1 MNKIKLIAYI
11 LLLIMLSFISKISN
25 ANNAIQ
31 NLEKDSTN
39 RMKLFLNCNSWDCH
53 EDYIKTQL
61 SFFDFVRDRFQ
72 SDVEILIINQE
83 NGSGGD
89 NYTLVFIGRKQFE
102 KQVDTLKFNT
112 KQADSD
118 EMIRENLVNF
128 IRIGLFQYVK
138 QTQWIKQLKVI
149 TPKRE
154 IENALIEKDN
164 WNYWVFTLGGN
175 AYGSFQ
181 SNQSFLN
188 IGSNLDINHIKP
200 ELKFQNSL
208 YYYNTYNKFIFET
221 LDDSG
226 NATIRVINAK
236 NVTYGGNSFLAKS
249 VNEHWSYGGYFSLMS
264 SNRENIALQATAAP
278 AVEYNIFPTSQ
289 NTERQLRLITQAG
302 YRSWNL
308 LEENNFNKTNEIEPF
323 YRFDAILS
331 LVKSWGNISMQ
342 LGGHQY
348 FSRKNAYNISFNL
361 YNSLRLFEG
370 FNLNFSIN
378 SSYIQDQAIYLPKNI
393 VETDVLL
400 GAGILPTNFNVNGF
414 IGISYTFGSINNSV
428 VNPRLENAIW

>member
-1 MNKIKLIAYI
+1 M
-11 LLLIMLSFISKISN
+11 
-25 ANNAIQ
+25 
-31 NLEKDSTN
+31 
-39 RMKLFLNCNSWDCH
+39 
-53 EDYIKTQL
+53 
-61 SFFDFVRDRFQ
+61 
-72 SDVEILIINQE
+72 
-83 NGSGGD
+83 
-89 NYTLVFIGRKQFE
+89 
-102 KQVDTLKFNT
+102 
-112 KQADSD
+112 
-118 EMIRENLVNF
+118 
-128 IRIGLFQYVK
+128 
-138 QTQWIKQLKVI
+138 
-149 TPKRE
+149 
-154 IENALIEKDN
+154 IEKDN

-175 AYGSFQ
+175 SYGSFQ

-200 ELKFQNSL
+200 ELKFQNSI

-302 YRSWNL
+302 YRTWNL
-308 LEENNFNKTNEIEPF
+308 LEENNFNKTYEIEPF

-342 LGGHQY
+342 
-348 FSRKNAYNISFNL
+348 
-361 YNSLRLFEG
+361 
-370 FNLNFSIN
+370 
-378 SSYIQDQAIYLPKNI
+378 
-393 VETDVLL
+393 
-400 GAGILPTNFNVNGF
+400 
-414 IGISYTFGSINNSV
+414 
-428 VNPRLENAIW
+428 